1 MSQEQLNNEF
11 LKTCL
16 SDFWEIILTEF
27 EKIDIIEGT
36 NILQDNALHIACKKN
51 DFKLV
56 DLILPKIPNINAV
69 NNAGNTGLHIAASFK
84 NFEIVNLLLTNGID
98 IHIKNSIGDTA
109 MHLAVSSPSLSSS
122 HHPKLFQTLIEHGA
136 NLYEQNIFH
145 ENCFDIAQRCGNFEL
160 IKEIQSFKEYLEFN
174 NLLQQQSQSLSIKPK
189 I

>member
-1 MSQEQLNNEF
+1 MTQEQLNSEF
-11 LKTCL
+11 LNVCL
-16 SDFWEIILTEF
+16 SLDW
-27 EKIDIIEGT
+27 DIIVEKFEQIHVIDGT
-36 NILQDNALHIACKKN
+36 NRLQDNALHMACKKN

-69 NNAGNTGLHIAASFK
+69 NNAGNTALHIAASFE
-84 NFEIVNLLLTNGID
+84 NFEIVNLLLNNGID

-122 HHPKLFQTLIEHGA
+122 HHPKLFQALIEHGA

-145 ENCFDIAQRCGNFEL
+145 ENCFDIAQRCGSFEL
-160 IKEIQSFKEYLEFN
+160 IKEIQSFKEYFEIN
-174 NLLQQQSQSLSIKPK
+174 NLLQQSKSLSIKPK